1 MANTAKIR
9 QGFVENSKVISKR
22 GSLKSGDF
30 DETGDDG
37 ENGKFGGNSPNVS
50 KFKRDIQGG
59 LLKSADKMAN
69 MAKMT
74 NLAKIQRRS
83 PKGPLV

>member
-1 MANTAKIR
+1 M
-9 QGFVENSKVISKR
+9 
-22 GSLKSGDF
+22 
-30 DETGDDG
+30 
-37 ENGKFGGNSPNVS
+37 
-50 KFKRDIQGG
+50 G

-83 PKGPLV
+83 PKGPLFKVAILVKKANIVRIKN

>member
-1 MANTAKIR
+1 MS
-9 QGFVENSKVISKR
+9 FLLPDLSKSFKHAEYR
-22 GSLKSGDF
+22 KLKS
-30 DETGDDG
+30 
-37 ENGKFGGNSPNVS
+37 
-50 KFKRDIQGG
+50 IQVG

-83 PKGPLV
+83 PKGPLFKVAILVKKANIVRIKN

>member
-1 MANTAKIR
+1 MILAKMANTAKIR

-50 KFKRDIQGG
+50 
-59 LLKSADKMAN
+59 
-69 MAKMT
+69 
-74 NLAKIQRRS
+74 
-83 PKGPLV
+83 